1 MGSEMCIRDSSL
13 YAPDFRAGERTF
25 QLLTQVAGRAG
36 RGAMAGEVII
46 QTATPHSPSIQ
57 FARHHDF
64 EGFVDQELEM
74 RRQFGYPPFTHL
86 ALLLARSSH
95 ERRAEFTLQTLHRK
109 LAENLPDGITLGDP
123 IPSPLTKSHSQFR
136 FQLLLRGPNARTLS
150 RHLKKILTA
159 TPTPEDV
166 IVTADLDA
174 YDLG

>member
-1 MGSEMCIRDSSL
+1 
-13 YAPDFRAGERTF
+13 
-25 QLLTQVAGRAG
+25 
-36 RGAMAGEVII
+36 MAGEVII
-46 QTATPHSPSIQ
+46 QTSTPHNPSIQ

-64 EGFVDQELEM
+64 NGFVAQELNV
-74 RRQFGYPPFTHL
+74 RQQFQYPPFTHL

-109 LAENLPDGITLGDP
+109 LAKDLPDQVILGDP
-123 IPSPLTKSHSQFR
+123 IPSPLTRSHSQFR
-136 FQLLLRGPNARTLS
+136 FQLLMRGPNARILS
-150 RHLKKILTA
+150 HHLNKILRA